1 MAKQE
6 YTASLSRSKGRSNW
20 CVIFRHPLRMT
31 TDGRPGRRVRRGL
44 GTTDD
49 DEAQGLVDQLNEI
62 LTEKSMWTPAAKDL
76 AERKY
81 DKRIVAA
88 FYDKLT
94 PALHDSKE
102 VRDKILPLP
111 GKEDGYFKI
120 LFLGTTGSGKT
131 TIVRQLIGTHPEKER
146 FPSIAPARTTICDI
160 EIITDTGQFKAVITF
175 FPKDKVRLYIEE
187 CVLDAVMEHVDNGPT
202 AKVAKRFL
210 EHKDLRFRLSY
221 ILGSMQL
228 LSRISNEDELSDEDE
243 EDTEDE
249 QVEVLV
255 TEEDIDKLSENLQS
269 YIDRIQ
275 ALADYSK
282 EKLIKDLNVSEEE
295 ATKDWED
302 FQELLEYQLLDQ
314 EDFHE
319 LVDEVIDDV
328 ESRFKHV
335 DKGTLDFGQDGWPSH
350 WEFETEDR
358 TEFIPTVNRFSSN
371 YARNFG
377 RLLTPLVD
385 GMRVSGPF
393 RPEWGDGQDDPK
405 LVLLDGEGLGHTS
418 ESASS
423 ISTTT
428 TRRYDETDV
437 ILLVDNAAQPMQAPP
452 LAVMRSLVSSGHE
465 SKLICCFTHFDE
477 LKGDN
482 LPDTASKKGH
492 VIYALDG
499 AIAGISKILGRS
511 AENALKKATS
521 DRVFFLSNIQKQLS
535 PQAQLT
541 RSELKKMLECAERVA
556 NPELAEAATP
566 IYDVANL
573 VLSIQKATQNFH
585 HPWRARLGVQSH
597 PGVSKEHWARIKAL
611 SRWLGVLGEDEYH
624 TLRPVAD
631 LIARL
636 SEHLSMFLSEPLRW
650 QPVNPD
656 EDSKREAI
664 DRVEREVFKLL
675 HDFTSDRLFINKASE
690 WSHAYYAHRGRG
702 STINRAFDIRNI
714 YDSAAPIP
722 GEIPTPDANKFLS
735 EVRKLVKDSI
745 QAGGGNMVA
754 G

>member
-6 YTASLSRSKGRSNW
+6 YKGSLSRSKGRSNW

-44 GTTDD
+44 GTKDD
-49 DEAQGLVDQLNEI
+49 DEAKGLVDQLNEI
-62 LTEKSMWTPAAKDL
+62 LIEKSMWTLAAKDL

-88 FYDKLT
+88 FYENLT
-94 PALHDSKE
+94 PALHDSKLI
-102 VRDKILPLP
+102 RDRILTLP
-111 GKEDGYFKI
+111 GKDDDYFII

-146 FPSIAPARTTICDI
+146 FPSISPARTTVCDI
-160 EIITDTGQFKAVITF
+160 EVITASGSFKAVITF
-175 FPKDKVRLYIEE
+175 LPKEKVRHYIED
-187 CVLDAVMEHVDNGPT
+187 CVLDSVMEHVDNEPT

-228 LSRISNEDELSDEDE
+228 LSRVSDEEELTDEDE
-243 EDTEDE
+243 EETEE
-249 QVEVLV
+249 EHGEVLV
-255 TEEDIDKLSENLQS
+255 TDEDIDQLSERLQS
-269 YIDRIQ
+269 YISKIQ
-275 ALADYSK
+275 SLAESSK
-282 EKLIKDLNVSEEE
+282 DKLIKDLNMSEEE
-295 ATKDWED
+295 AKRDWED
-302 FQELLEYQLLDQ
+302 FQELLEYQLLNH
-314 EDFHE
+314 EDFHQ
-319 LVDEVIDDV
+319 LVDEIIDDV
-328 ESRFKHV
+328 EYRFKYV
-335 DKGTLDFGQDGWPSH
+335 DKGSLEFGRDGWPSY

-358 TEFIPTVNRFSSN
+358 EEFILTVNRFSSN

-385 GMRVSGPF
+385 GMRISGPF
-393 RPEWGDGQDDPK
+393 KPEWWEGEEEPK

-423 ISTTT
+423 ISTAI

-452 LAVMRSLVSSGHE
+452 LAVLRSLVSSGHE
-465 SKLICCFTHFDE
+465 SKLITCFTHFDE

-482 LPDTASKKGH
+482 LPDTASKKSH
-492 VIYALDG
+492 VLYSLDG

-511 AENALKKATS
+511 AENALKKVTS
-521 DRVFFLSNIQKQLS
+521 DRVFFVSKIQKRLS
-535 PQAQLT
+535 KKARLT
-541 RSELKKMLECAERVA
+541 RSELKKMLVCAERVA

-585 HPWRARLGVQSH
+585 NPWRAKLGTQSY

-611 SRWLGVLGEDEYH
+611 SRRLGVLGEDEYH

-636 SEHLSMFLSEPLRW
+636 SEHLSIFLSEPLRW
-650 QPVNPD
+650 KPVNPD

-675 HDFTSDRLFINKASE
+675 HDFTSDRLFINKVSE

-722 GEIPTPDANKFLS
+722 GEIPTSDANKFLS